1 MRMGEAEILLVAD
14 SAEEAALTIG
24 ALRREK
30 LANNIMIA
38 GNEKDALDYLFCRGD
53 FVHRSFDRPPT
64 LVLIDLEPQ
73 ITGIEIL
80 KQVKADA
87 RTKIIPVVILISST
101 KESELI
107 DGYNLGANSYV
118 HKALDLDQFHHT
130 LKTLASYWMIV
141 NHSPSAYCGEAN
153 GMAQ

>member
-1 MRMGEAEILLVAD
+1 MKLAWQVFVMRMGKAEILLVAD
-14 SAEEAALTIG
+14 SAEEAALTI
-24 ALRREK
+24 AALLRREK

-107 DGYNLGANSYV
+107 DG
-118 HKALDLDQFHHT
+118 
-130 LKTLASYWMIV
+130 
-141 NHSPSAYCGEAN
+141 
-153 GMAQ
+153 